1 MGRKTIIFLDKAV
14 DKIVLAVSI
23 LFFLVCFYAMFDA
36 VMVYYNANDSSILKY
51 KPTLN
56 DTSALQ
62 ELSDDAVAWLT
73 VENTNIDYPVMHGKD
88 NSEYLNKNPYGQ
100 YSLSGSIF
108 LDSRCKGTFDDVYSL
123 IYGHHMDYG
132 SMFGALDNYIKPD
145 FFNEHKKGTLITV
158 GGKGFQIDFFA
169 CIKAPA
175 NEEIIFNPVRS
186 KTKSLLDFLEKNA
199 EIYEQPPGSGE
210 HIIALSTCQS
220 AETIERMIVFGTL
233 TPIKK

>member
-1 MGRKTIIFLDKAV
+1 MLRGQERFL
-14 DKIVLAVSI
+14 I
-23 LFFLVCFYAMFDA
+23 CFYAMFDA

-51 KPTLN
+51 KPTVN

-73 VENTNIDYPVMHGKD
+73 IDNTNIDYPVMQGKD
-88 NSEYLNKNPYGQ
+88 NSEYLNRKPYGK

-108 LDSRCKGTFDDVYSL
+108 LDSRCDNEFNDIYSL

-132 SMFGALDNYIKPD
+132 SMFGALDNFIKPD
-145 FFNEHKKGTLITV
+145 FFNEHKKGTLITI
-158 GGKGFQIDFFA
+158 GGTGYQIDFFA

-175 NEEIIFNPVRS
+175 NEEIIFNPIRS
-186 KTKSLLDFLEKNA
+186 KNNSLLDYLQQNA
-199 EIYEQPPGSGE
+199 EIYEQPLEGGE

-233 TPIKK
+233 TPIK

>member
-1 MGRKTIIFLDKAV
+1 MSRKAIIILDKTV
-14 DKIVLAVSI
+14 DRIVLAVSL
-23 LFFLVCFYAMFDA
+23 LFFLICFYAMFDA
-36 VMVYYNANDSSILKY
+36 VMVYYNANDRSILKY
-51 KPTLN
+51 KPTVD

-73 VENTNIDYPVMHGKD
+73 IDNTNIDYPVMQGKD
-88 NSEYLNKNPYGQ
+88 NSEYLNRNPYGK

-108 LDSRCKGTFDDVYSL
+108 LDSRCDNEFNDIYSL

-132 SMFGALDNYIKPD
+132 SMFGALDNFIKPD
-145 FFNEHKKGTLITV
+145 FFNEHKKGTLITI
-158 GGKGFQIDFFA
+158 GGTGYQIDFFA

-175 NEEIIFNPVRS
+175 NEEIIFNPIRS
-186 KTKSLLDFLEKNA
+186 KNNSLLDYLQQNA
-199 EIYEQPPGSGE
+199 EIYEQPLEGGE

-233 TPIKK
+233 TPIK